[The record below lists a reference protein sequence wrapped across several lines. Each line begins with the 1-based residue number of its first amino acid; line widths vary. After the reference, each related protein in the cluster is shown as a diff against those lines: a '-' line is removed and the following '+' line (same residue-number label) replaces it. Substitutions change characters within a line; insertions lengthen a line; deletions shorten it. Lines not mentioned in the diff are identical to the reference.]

1 MNPVGQIVKKKRE
14 LSGLSQNKLAK
25 KAGISQASLNAL
37 ESKTNNPSVET
48 LYLLAAAFDCS
59 VSELLG
65 EELPGEIR
73 LTSRQKQLLSLFDQ
87 LNDAGK
93 DFLLNLANTV
103 LENSDY
109 RQEGSISSIV

>member
-48 LYLLAAAFDCS
+48 LYLLAAALDCS
-59 VSELLG
+59 VCELLG
-65 EELPGEIR
+65 EVSPGDVH
-73 LTSRQKQLLSLFDQ
+73 LSARQKQLLAIFDQ

-93 DFLLNLANTV
+93 DFLLSLSNTV
-103 LENSDY
+103 LQNSDY
-109 RQEGSISSIV
+109 RQEGSISSAL